1 LIAIQESKTEQ
12 VVQEFAKKIDL
23 AEAKYQRVP
32 LMKNKRAK
40 S

>member
-23 AEAKYQRVP
+23 AEAKY
-32 LMKNKRAK
+32 
-40 S
+40 